1 MSISWGVM
9 MITKKNY
16 VKYKTLD
23 SQQEIE
29 SWVDDE
35 NKIFSNRD
43 NYLDAIN
50 RLLDYKRSNLRN
62 YGKNPKKKIYR
73 NIWGHQIILM
83 LPHEYHEESTA
94 KKFVEEYMKQ
104 LDSCYNSK
112 RYLYCYK
119 LFNQGKGIYADIIC
133 FTRKIY
139 DTVRKKTVV
148 YTSDYYWNPVTKRKA
163 KRTDHNAVLLH
174 KKGDPKLDKSGN
186 PITSSIYVAPVE
198 KKIFKYS
205 NFNINKM
212 TSWLRSIVNN
222 VYLTLTRTVEKFI
235 EINKKYISCPK
246 RTENANK
253 LDIARRYLKSSIIS
267 NINNELNNRY
277 EAMILGR
284 LTDGVGYVDAN
295 GKYHN
300 GHDEN
305 IRSFN
310 QLIYKIDKLV
320 SKTDIQWVDNSGTR
334 ISIYLGTKQKFADF
348 KKELSKLKTY
358 IFYLIDEWWKKYICD
373 YWIDNNREL
382 HFI

>member
-1 MSISWGVM
+1 
-9 MITKKNY
+9 MITRKNY
-16 VKYKTLD
+16 VKYKTFD

-29 SWVDDE
+29 SWLNDE

-148 YTSDYYWNPVTKRKA
+148 YTSDYYWNPITKRKA
-163 KRTDHNAVLLH
+163 KKNDPDAVLLH
-174 KKGDPKLDKSGN
+174 KKGEAKLDRLGN
-186 PITSSIYVAPVE
+186 PIVSNIYVAPVE

-212 TSWLRSIVNN
+212 TGWLRSIVNN

-253 LDIARRYLKSSIIS
+253 LDIARRYLKSSVIR
-267 NINNELNNRY
+267 NINNELNDRY
-277 EAMILGR
+277 EAMIMGH
-284 LTDGVGYVDAN
+284 LTDGESYIDTN
-295 GKYHN
+295 GKYHS

-310 QLIYKIDKLV
+310 KLIYKIDKLV
-320 SKTDIQWVDNSGTR
+320 NKTDIEWVDNSGTR
-334 ISIYLGTKQKFADF
+334 ISIYLGTKQKFTDL

-358 IFYLIDEWWKKYICD
+358 IFYLIDEWWKMNICN
-373 YWIDNNREL
+373 YWVDSNREL
-382 HFI
+382 HFV